1 MKLQYISILLLLLL
15 TPLNVFAVPA
25 RRCPATL
32 TQPDGSRFTATLKGD
47 EYQNLL
53 LTADGHAVVQDAD
66 GWYCYATFEADG
78 SRHSS
83 GVHVGDPYP
92 APADIPYA
100 AIASAARARRQLAS
114 PEEENLMR
122 RLNRLN
128 FSAPALTRAGTQQ
141 SAVKHG
147 IVILAQFQDIQFR
160 FTREDFV
167 NMLTQEGYSVNGAT
181 GSAKEYFDS
190 QFNGMYDFQFDVSK
204 IVTVSK
210 NRAWYGANNSNGNDV
225 RPEEMVIE
233 ACRLVDADID
243 FSLYDDDGDGEVDN
257 VFVFFAGGDAA
268 EYAGDDCI
276 WSHAWYI
283 RDGAGKNLS
292 LDGKVINRYACG
304 SECTTKD
311 FKNYNLMAPIGT
323 FCHEYSHTMG
333 LADLYDTDGSDN
345 GQSDGVWYWTSLMDG
360 GNMNNGGNTPP
371 FYNALEREMLGI
383 AETELLP
390 VGNVTMSP
398 ISQGGVAYRI
408 PSNVEGEYYLLEF
421 RYPESWDKYV
431 GGKGLLV
438 YHVDRSETI
447 VHGYSAKMHWDFYNT
462 VNCWADR
469 QCMDLLEA
477 NPSAQGQAY
486 SRVGQGNYYIGDIFF
501 PYGSYSSIN
510 GSGPHKLEFW
520 NGSTSLVQIS
530 AITLNDKILRMSVS
544 GEGSVEVPPVVKNLE
559 VERFQ
564 TSAIL
569 NFSSSRASSDATAVV
584 EWNKIGS
591 SDVMSS
597 ECEAYSPGLY
607 AIRIDGLQPKTA
619 YEVRVFLRIDGIDG
633 EIETYKF
640 ISVSMPD
647 DPLPFI
653 YLKNV
658 ERNTDGSFC
667 IGCRLPLVAG
677 GVPDC
682 ESVRWYYS
690 GREIKAGP
698 DCYFHPSS
706 SGELKADIRYA
717 DGSHDLIV
725 KYINIVKQ

>member
-1 MKLQYISILLLLLL
+1 
-15 TPLNVFAVPA
+15 
-25 RRCPATL
+25 
-32 TQPDGSRFTATLKGD
+32 
-47 EYQNLL
+47 
-53 LTADGHAVVQDAD
+53 
-66 GWYCYATFEADG
+66 
-78 SRHSS
+78 
-83 GVHVGDPYP
+83 
-92 APADIPYA
+92 
-100 AIASAARARRQLAS
+100 
-114 PEEENLMR
+114 
-122 RLNRLN
+122 
-128 FSAPALTRAGTQQ
+128 
-141 SAVKHG
+141 
-147 IVILAQFQDIQFR
+147 
-160 FTREDFV
+160 
-167 NMLTQEGYSVNGAT
+167 
-181 GSAKEYFDS
+181 
-190 QFNGMYDFQFDVSK
+190 
-204 IVTVSK
+204 
-210 NRAWYGANNSNGNDV
+210 
-225 RPEEMVIE
+225 
-233 ACRLVDADID
+233 
-243 FSLYDDDGDGEVDN
+243 
-257 VFVFFAGGDAA
+257 
-268 EYAGDDCI
+268 
-276 WSHAWYI
+276 
-283 RDGAGKNLS
+283 
-292 LDGKVINRYACG
+292 
-304 SECTTKD
+304 
-311 FKNYNLMAPIGT
+311 
-323 FCHEYSHTMG
+323 
-333 LADLYDTDGSDN
+333 
-345 GQSDGVWYWTSLMDG
+345 
-360 GNMNNGGNTPP
+360 
-371 FYNALEREMLGI
+371 
-383 AETELLP
+383 
-390 VGNVTMSP
+390 MSP

-597 ECEAYSPGLY
+597 ECKAYSPGLY

-690 GREIKAGP
+690 GREIEAGP

-717 DGSHDLIV
+717 DGRHDLIV
-725 KYINIVKQ
+725 KHINIVKQ